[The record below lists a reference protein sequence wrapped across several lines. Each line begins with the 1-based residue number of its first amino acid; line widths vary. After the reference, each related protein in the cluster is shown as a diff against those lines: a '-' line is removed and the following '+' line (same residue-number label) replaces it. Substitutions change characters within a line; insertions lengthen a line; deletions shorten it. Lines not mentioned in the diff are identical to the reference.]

1 MIVAVVVVASVPFF
15 FYDTLPKSKK
25 SLINHSKNR
34 QTVIL
39 RIVKSLVHIVY
50 STRTK
55 INFNTASIFPLPMGN
70 NLPVWEKEKK
80 STIIITYNL
89 YVLIIDSTIQYQKED
104 KSGNG
109 EHALKLS

>member
-1 MIVAVVVVASVPFF
+1 
-15 FYDTLPKSKK
+15 
-25 SLINHSKNR
+25 
-34 QTVIL
+34 
-39 RIVKSLVHIVY
+39 
-50 STRTK
+50 
-55 INFNTASIFPLPMGN
+55 MGN

-89 YVLIIDSTIQYQKED
+89 YVLIIDNTIQYQEED